1 MVPFRIKP
9 RIPAI
14 CMLMVIL
21 ASSALLPFGSACQ
34 EAESIFLP
42 VNGHFYKKDTIKLS
56 DSVITYAWKDPLGYW
71 DNDNLDLYYYDNNT
85 DLIKWNRKNWDIEYG
100 FIWYDDS
107 QTLYTLHDR
116 LVTEELTQDY
126 DLSGQKWI
134 NSSLI
139 TYLYDGQ
146 GNKTE
151 RKWQKWNTGD
161 ESWLNFRLETYEY
174 NLANHLIQSQSFTWD
189 PENSV
194 WLNGQQYQFFP
205 DENDR
210 DTMQITRKWNSQT
223 SEWDYQSRK
232 KRHYGPEGNLTEE
245 VNQFWNKT
253 SEAWINTSRILYLYD
268 APGRDTLILAQNW
281 NEDDSTWNDKTRT
294 ANFYDEKDLLTRFT
308 VAQWETSPQTWVY
321 TRQGFYMYDKDGDPV
336 EHILQNWNE
345 NEEWENSI
353 RFRYVYKKV
362 LDIPEATHNERVNC
376 KWNHPSP
383 SNICFTCNGL
393 AEGEN
398 YIIHLVSFEGKVVSD
413 KVIKGG
419 QHFCIQHP
427 PLTGL
432 YLLTIRDRKQM
443 IFSTKLFIP

>member
-1 MVPFRIKP
+1 MKSP
-9 RIPAI
+9 IPAI
-14 CMLMVIL
+14 YLIVIIL
-21 ASSALLPFGSACQ
+21 AKGALLPLSSHGQ
-34 EAESIFLP
+34 EADLLLLP
-42 VNGHFYKKDTIKLS
+42 AKDHFFKKDTIKLT
-56 DSVITYAWKDPLGYW
+56 DSVITYTWSEPLGYW

-107 QTLYTLHDR
+107 QTLYTLHNR

-134 NSSLI
+134 NTSLI

-161 ESWLNFRLETYEY
+161 ETWLNFRLETYEY
-174 NLANHLIQSQSFTWD
+174 NLTHHLIQSQSSTWD
-189 PENSV
+189 SENSL
-194 WLNGQQYQFFP
+194 WIYGQQYQYFP
-205 DENDR
+205 DGNDR
-210 DTMQITRKWNSQT
+210 DTLQITRKWNVLT

-232 KRHYGPEGNLTEE
+232 KRQFDPDGKMTEE
-245 VNQFWNKT
+245 INQFWNKT
-253 SEAWINTSRILYLYD
+253 SQAWINTSRILYLSD
-268 APGRDTLILAQNW
+268 ALGRDTLILSQNW
-281 NEDDSTWNDKTRT
+281 NDDNSTWNDKTRT
-294 ANFYDEKDLLTRFT
+294 ANFYDEKDLLVRFT
-308 VAQWETSPQTWVY
+308 LAQWEIASQTWVY
-321 TRQGFYMYDKDGDPV
+321 TRQGFYTYDKEGDPI
-336 EHILQNWNE
+336 EYILQNWNE

-362 LDIPEATHNERVNC
+362 LDVPEITHNEYINC
-376 KWNHPSP
+376 KWSHPSTGT
-383 SNICFTCNGL
+383 ICFTCNGL
-393 AEGEN
+393 TEGLN
-398 YIIHLVSFEGKVVSD
+398 YVICLVSFEGKVISD
-413 KVIKGG
+413 RVIKGG

-432 YLLTIRDRKQM
+432 YLLTIRDRKQL